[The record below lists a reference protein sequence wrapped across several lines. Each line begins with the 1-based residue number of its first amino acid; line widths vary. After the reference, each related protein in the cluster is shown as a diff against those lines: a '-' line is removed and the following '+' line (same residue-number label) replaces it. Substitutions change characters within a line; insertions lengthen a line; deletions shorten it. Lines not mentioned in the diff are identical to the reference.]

1 MLLSPPYIVLAPS
14 CATSTILQ
22 RLISKIIVL
31 NVYFNT
37 EFIIN
42 AEKSVYRVYS
52 KYITINPSRLPTYPK
67 AFTNNSFVAAHALV
81 ALRRG
86 FLVTRS
92 EQMKKTCSE

>member
-1 MLLSPPYIVLAPS
+1 M
-14 CATSTILQ
+14 STILQ

-67 AFTNNSFVAAHALV
+67 ASTYNSFVAAHALV
-81 ALRRG
+81 ALQRH
-86 FLVTRS
+86 FLVARS
-92 EQMKKTCSE
+92 ESYEENMQ